1 MIRRRAADSQEQAT
15 GRPSY
20 NVRLLQVSERE
31 SLPKLKD
38 SSKLIKF
45 KEEINGIIEENL
57 EEVESDM
64 KCIHNLIQ
72 TGGRI
77 MTQTMNWPNKRN
89 RN

>member
-1 MIRRRAADSQEQAT
+1 M
-15 GRPSY
+15 
-20 NVRLLQVSERE
+20 SERE

-64 KCIHNLIQ
+64 KCIHNLI
-72 TGGRI
+72 
-77 MTQTMNWPNKRN
+77 
-89 RN
+89 